1 MTLTSPAPLSS
12 APAEA
17 SSHLSQEPQLF
28 VPKYGQMLG
37 ADANG
42 ILVLDEFTLDP
53 AAARKDQ
60 HRFRTALAS
69 VALTLRRLVALRV
82 FIAVVAVANLPL
94 FLMSTGWWIYA
105 VSLALVIGVH
115 AAVNWLNKH
124 EPRVKQRHALEL
136 HLHRERSDNYRKMRD
151 AVKFVIDSPARVNEH
166 LYLELLHAKR
176 VALHI
181 ASGTVALL
189 DTSDDAAW
197 KVRIVRELP
206 AAA

>member
-1 MTLTSPAPLSS
+1 MTLTSPAPLLPAPS
-12 APAEA
+12 AAK
-17 SSHLSQEPQLF
+17 SHGSQAPQQF
-28 VPKYGQMLG
+28 VPKYGKMLG
-37 ADANG
+37 PEANG

-82 FIAVVAVANLPL
+82 VIAIVAVANLPL

-115 AAVNWLNKH
+115 LAVNWLNKH
-124 EPRVKQRHALEL
+124 EPRVKQRHELEL
-136 HLHRERSDNYRKMRD
+136 HQHRELSANYRKVRD
-151 AVKFVIDSPARVNEH
+151 AVKFVIDTPSRMNEH

-176 VALHI
+176 VALHLT
-181 ASGTVALL
+181 SGTVALL